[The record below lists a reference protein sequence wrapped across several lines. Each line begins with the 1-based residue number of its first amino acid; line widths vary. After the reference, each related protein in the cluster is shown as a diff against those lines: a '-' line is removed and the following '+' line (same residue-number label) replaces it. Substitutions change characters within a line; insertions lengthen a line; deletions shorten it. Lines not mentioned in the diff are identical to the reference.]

1 MRQSLGAIPL
11 CLVEPRVPEVMG
23 RNMGLGQTGHLRAT
37 LEARE
42 STGTCPQP
50 ARLPLVPLRLL
61 LDHKAPAR
69 TSPRTLDL

>member
-1 MRQSLGAIPL
+1 MRQTLGAIPL

-23 RNMGLGQTGHLRAT
+23 RNMGHLRAI